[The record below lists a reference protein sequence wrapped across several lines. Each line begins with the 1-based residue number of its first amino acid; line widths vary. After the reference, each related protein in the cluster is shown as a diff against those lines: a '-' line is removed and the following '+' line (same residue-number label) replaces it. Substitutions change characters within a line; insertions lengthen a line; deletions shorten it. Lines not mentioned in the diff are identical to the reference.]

1 MAWWSL
7 TISLSIPLRTL
18 SRVPHFSEY
27 LIAHSVIHR
36 AQYYPLDQVPIWKAG
51 HIRAMEKVGG
61 IPSAESHVRVTGKL
75 RIEMGAWAP
84 PKLTTERCSWSWAW
98 RNTGDL
104 VTRSR
109 KASYLAGPRGTQ
121 HTRQLLVLPLK
132 AERTEGTPG
141 LSHSLLQGQ
150 ITNSHWLHLP
160 WSSRI
165 GNLKCEVHWGVELGK
180 KPLEGAENTRLLA
193 GMEDDFG
200 EITHSCRVLVS
211 LWGIWDHHL
220 LGLFWDLH
228 VMEYK
233 SVFRN
238 LPNRVYKWEG
248 FYVGL
253 QLNTCGLESLRKAVG
268 WCLGVTRNF
277 VMPARYL
284 TKGIVL
290 WYLDLSLKKRQTM
303 SPVLVRDL
311 LGVSSP
317 NDK

>member
-51 HIRAMEKVGG
+51 HIHAMEKVGG

-75 RIEMGAWAP
+75 RIEMGAWASP
-84 PKLTTERCSWSWAW
+84 RLTTERCSWSWAW
-98 RNTGDL
+98 KNTGDL

-150 ITNSHWLHLP
+150 ITDSHWLHLP

-165 GNLKCEVHWGVELGK
+165 GNLECEVRWGVELGK
-180 KPLEGAENTRLLA
+180 KPLEGAANTRLLA

-233 SVFRN
+233 SVFCN
-238 LPNRVYKWEG
+238 LPNRVYQWEG

-253 QLNTCGLESLRKAVG
+253 QLNTCGLESLRKEWG
-268 WCLGVTRNF
+268 GV
-277 VMPARYL
+277 
-284 TKGIVL
+284 
-290 WYLDLSLKKRQTM
+290 
-303 SPVLVRDL
+303 
-311 LGVSSP
+311 
-317 NDK
+317 

>member
-7 TISLSIPLRTL
+7 TISLSIPFRTL
-18 SRVPHFSEY
+18 SRVPHSSEY
-27 LIAHSVIHR
+27 LSAHSVIHR
-36 AQYYPLDQVPIWKAG
+36 AHYYPLDQVPIWKAG

-75 RIEMGAWAP
+75 RIEMGAWALP
-84 PKLTTERCSWSWAW
+84 RLTTERCSWSWAW

-104 VTRSR
+104 VTRFR

-121 HTRQLLVLPLK
+121 HTRQLLVLPLE

-150 ITNSHWLHLP
+150 ITDSHWLHLP

-165 GNLKCEVHWGVELGK
+165 GNLECEVCWGIELGK
-180 KPLEGAENTRLLA
+180 KQSQSEGAENTRLLA

-220 LGLFWDLH
+220 LGLF
-228 VMEYK
+228 
-233 SVFRN
+233 
-238 LPNRVYKWEG
+238 
-248 FYVGL
+248 
-253 QLNTCGLESLRKAVG
+253 
-268 WCLGVTRNF
+268 
-277 VMPARYL
+277 
-284 TKGIVL
+284 
-290 WYLDLSLKKRQTM
+290 
-303 SPVLVRDL
+303 
-311 LGVSSP
+311 
-317 NDK
+317 